1 MLARLD
7 LQGSACLFQLGKYTE
22 AGETC
27 STCSCCSFDR
37 SHLKSCWNMCDM
49 CVTTVWHVKWC
60 WGIARSNACH
70 QSQPI
75 MVWPLMRRCRWVL
88 ELVSFQNWWGILH
101 TKMSM
106 ASSFWTFILWFL
118 WWHYDDMMISYL
130 MISLRSKGYF
140 RAGRAALEFWP
151 ELTKPTRMVM
161 ASTSHLWKPRM
172 EFYSEALELFQQ
184 GLEKE
189 PGILDAEFLDV
200 EVLMTI
206 YQCIDLEHNFYINIP
221 AYNSCYSYWC
231 LVEFHQLHVHFGH
244 PEAQQQ
250 RPGSLDPESPR
261 HQKSTSAGR
270 FTPGTGENLQLDSWN
285 PGFVTMDIWYYWSC
299 THDFEVKGEVGE
311 EAHHWLFEIWL
322 SGSAA
327 ERRRGWGGG
336 SHYKSDWHS
345 YHLVAPNAA
354 RPPMIPTASSWV
366 TSAHEQK
373 INRFYPDTRHY
384 QIADVKSKHSM
395 SCENPDQIFIVP
407 P

>member
-1 MLARLD
+1 MQGCLLFFEEIARLG
-7 LQGSACLFQLGKYTE
+7 LPFSAWQIYRGSEVTWNPAYMC
-22 AGETC
+22 
-27 STCSCCSFDR
+27 
-37 SHLKSCWNMCDM
+37 NMCEILCD
-49 CVTTVWHVKWC
+49 TVKYAEALQEATLAIKANRSWSGPWC
-60 WGIARSNACH
+60 GDADGSWSLFHSRTG
-70 QSQPI
+70 
-75 MVWPLMRRCRWVL
+75 
-88 ELVSFQNWWGILH
+88 EVSFTPRCPWQALFGL
-101 TKMSM
+101 SYYD
-106 ASSFWTFILWFL
+106 SYDS
-118 WWHYDDMMISYL
+118 YDDMMISYL

-151 ELTKPTRMVM
+151 ELTNPIWMAM

>member
-1 MLARLD
+1 MFEKEVTWNPAYM
-7 LQGSACLFQLGKYTE
+7 C
-22 AGETC
+22 
-27 STCSCCSFDR
+27 
-37 SHLKSCWNMCDM
+37 NMCDN
-49 CVTTVWHVKWC
+49 CVTCEIC

-106 ASSFWTFILWFL
+106 ASSFWTLIWWFLWFL
-118 WWHYDDMMISYL
+118 WWHDDILSDDIAQVQRL
-130 MISLRSKGYF
+130 FQS
-140 RAGRAALEFWP
+140 WP
-151 ELTKPTRMVM
+151 CSSRVLTWANLANPIWMAM

-231 LVEFHQLHVHFGH
+231 LVEFHQLHVHFGY

-250 RPGSLDPESPR
+250 RPCSLDPESPR

-270 FTPGTGENLQLDSWN
+270 FTPGTGENLQLDS
-285 PGFVTMDIWYYWSC
+285 
-299 THDFEVKGEVGE
+299 
-311 EAHHWLFEIWL
+311 
-322 SGSAA
+322 
-327 ERRRGWGGG
+327 
-336 SHYKSDWHS
+336 
-345 YHLVAPNAA
+345 
-354 RPPMIPTASSWV
+354 
-366 TSAHEQK
+366 
-373 INRFYPDTRHY
+373 
-384 QIADVKSKHSM
+384 
-395 SCENPDQIFIVP
+395 
-407 P
+407 